1 MPQHDEFGTCKI
13 RVFFGFAQKRL
24 ALPSESK
31 KIQNPVP
38 EPALNGDSGDKDGL
52 STDLSYPH
60 SDFML
65 KKLIGEKI
73 RSIRNKKN
81 LPLLQLSQI
90 TGQQTSY
97 LTEVELGKR
106 NLSIDSLEKIMD
118 ALNIKPGNLLDF
130 REIDPDSQ
138 EFETRTVLE
147 VHYQFLLGKKS
158 EDVKMIHKIT
168 TEIFKSIDAAARS
181 E

>member
-1 MPQHDEFGTCKI
+1 M
-13 RVFFGFAQKRL
+13 
-24 ALPSESK
+24 
-31 KIQNPVP
+31 
-38 EPALNGDSGDKDGL
+38 
-52 STDLSYPH
+52 
-60 SDFML
+60 SDL

-81 LPLLQLSQI
+81 LTLLQLSQI

-118 ALNIKPGNLLDF
+118 ALNIKPGDLFDY

-138 EFETRTVLE
+138 EFETKTILE
-147 VHYQFLLGKKS
+147 VHYQFLMEKKS

-168 TEIFKSIDAAARS
+168 TEIFKSIDASSKS

>member
-1 MPQHDEFGTCKI
+1 M
-13 RVFFGFAQKRL
+13 
-24 ALPSESK
+24 
-31 KIQNPVP
+31 
-38 EPALNGDSGDKDGL
+38 
-52 STDLSYPH
+52 
-60 SDFML
+60 
-65 KKLIGEKI
+65 
-73 RSIRNKKN
+73 RNKKN
-81 LPLLQLSQI
+81 LTLLQLSQI

-106 NLSIDSLEKIMD
+106 NLAIDSLEKIMD

-138 EFETRTVLE
+138 EFGTRTVLE

>member
-1 MPQHDEFGTCKI
+1 M
-13 RVFFGFAQKRL
+13 
-24 ALPSESK
+24 
-31 KIQNPVP
+31 
-38 EPALNGDSGDKDGL
+38 
-52 STDLSYPH
+52 
-60 SDFML
+60 SDL

-81 LPLLQLSQI
+81 LTLLQLSQI

-130 REIDPDSQ
+130 REIDSQ

-158 EDVKMIHKIT
+158 EDVKMIHKVT

>member
-1 MPQHDEFGTCKI
+1 
-13 RVFFGFAQKRL
+13 
-24 ALPSESK
+24 
-31 KIQNPVP
+31 
-38 EPALNGDSGDKDGL
+38 
-52 STDLSYPH
+52 
-60 SDFML
+60 
-65 KKLIGEKI
+65 
-73 RSIRNKKN
+73 
-81 LPLLQLSQI
+81 
-90 TGQQTSY
+90 
-97 LTEVELGKR
+97 
-106 NLSIDSLEKIMD
+106 MD

-138 EFETRTVLE
+138 EFGTRTVLE